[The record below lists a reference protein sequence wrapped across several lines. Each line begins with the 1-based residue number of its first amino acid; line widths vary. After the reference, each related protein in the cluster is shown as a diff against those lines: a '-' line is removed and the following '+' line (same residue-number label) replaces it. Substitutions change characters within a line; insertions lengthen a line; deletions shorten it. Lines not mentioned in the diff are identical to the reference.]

1 MDSNWDVPILVGKLM
16 KSTFQWVQPHIY
28 AAYKSGVVLVFVPT
42 PFSVLVLRHPILD
55 EWPMYQ
61 VESIRD
67 ASYGWRTTLAP
78 FGRPPLYLFASRP
91 VMNNWVLSR

>member
-28 AAYKSGVVLVFVPT
+28 AAYESGAVLVFVPT

-55 EWPMYQ
+55 QWPCIKL
-61 VESIRD
+61 SPL
-67 ASYGWRTTLAP
+67 GT
-78 FGRPPLYLFASRP
+78 RPR
-91 VMNNWVLSR
+91 VGG

>member
-16 KSTFQWVQPHIY
+16 KSTFQWVQPHVY
-28 AAYKSGVVLVFVPT
+28 AAYESGAVLVFVPT

-55 EWPMYQ
+55 QWPMYQ

-67 ASYGWRTTLAP
+67 AS
-78 FGRPPLYLFASRP
+78 
-91 VMNNWVLSR
+91 